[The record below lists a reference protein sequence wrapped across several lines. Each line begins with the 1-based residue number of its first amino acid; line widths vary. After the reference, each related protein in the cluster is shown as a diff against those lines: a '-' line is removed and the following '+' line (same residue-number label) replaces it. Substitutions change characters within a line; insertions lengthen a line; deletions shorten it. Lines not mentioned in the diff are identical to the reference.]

1 MDVQV
6 LGKGR
11 AVSAGSGWHRAAGT
25 SVWYPRALGR
35 RLPSSPGEK
44 SKLTMSL
51 AGGRELQIL
60 EEELWWSEAGGAGL
74 VNTNSLTTRLSMD
87 TLGSAWTG
95 LCSCASP
102 LRG

>member
-6 LGKGR
+6 LGKSR

-35 RLPSSPGEK
+35 RLPSSPDKK

-51 AGGRELQIL
+51 AGGREI
-60 EEELWWSEAGGAGL
+60 ANIGRRAL
-74 VNTNSLTTRLSMD
+74 VE
-87 TLGSAWTG
+87 
-95 LCSCASP
+95 
-102 LRG
+102 